1 MRILDVITSKPFVK
15 HIIIASLAILLLFWF
30 TFRFIGC
37 YTRHGDEI
45 MVPNLL
51 GVQVSQI
58 NEADPDANFEFLV
71 IDSVFDDGYE
81 KGAVVLQDPPASSM
95 VKKGRKVYLTI
106 NSSQPE
112 MVAMPNLVDLSL
124 RQALNIVKSAGLK
137 IGTLEY
143 VDHFAKNAV
152 LGQKYEGFSIQ
163 PGVMLQKG
171 SPVQLVLGKG
181 LEAEIISVPFLIGKS
196 EEEAFDFLNNAMLN
210 VGNVTYFDE
219 KDKLHSRVYLQSPA
233 TRADTVLVPGSSV
246 DLWFKSDL
254 DFDFDRLIKSME
266 ADTIVSD
273 SLSEDTLF

>member
-15 HIIIASLAILLLFWF
+15 HFIIASLAILLLFWF
-30 TFRFIGC
+30 TFKFIGC

-51 GVQVSQI
+51 GVQVNQI

-71 IDSVFDDGYE
+71 IDSVYDDGYE

-124 RQALNIVKSAGLK
+124 RQAINIVKSAGLK

-152 LGQKYEGFSIQ
+152 LDQKYEGSNIQ

-181 LEAEIISVPFLIGKS
+181 LEAEIISVPFLIGKT
-196 EEEAFDFLNNAMLN
+196 EEEASDFLNNAMLN
-210 VGNVTYFDE
+210 VGQVTYFDE

-233 TRADTVLVPGSSV
+233 TRADTVLAPGASV

-254 DFDFDRLIKSME
+254 DFDFDRLLRSME

>member
-1 MRILDVITSKPFVK
+1 MRILDVLISKPVAK
-15 HIIIASLAILLLFWF
+15 HIALAVVAVLLLLWI

-45 MVPNLL
+45 MVPNLI
-51 GVQVSQI
+51 GVQASKI
-58 NEADPDANFEFLV
+58 NETDPEANFEFLV
-71 IDSVFDDGYE
+71 IDSVYDEGYE
-81 KGAVVLQDPPASSM
+81 KGVVVLQDPPASSM

-137 IGTLEY
+137 IGSLDY

-152 LGQKYEGFSIQ
+152 LDQKYEGYNIQ
-163 PGVMLQKG
+163 PGTMLQKG
-171 SPVQLVLGKG
+171 SPVQLIMGKG
-181 LEAEIISVPFLIGKS
+181 LETEKIAVPFLIGKT
-196 EEEAFDFLNNAMLN
+196 EEEASDFLNNAMLN

-233 TRADTVLVPGSSV
+233 TRADTVLAPGSFV
-246 DLWFKSDL
+246 DLWFKSDIN
-254 DFDFDRLIKSME
+254 FDFDRLLRSME
-266 ADTIVSD
+266 ADTISSD
-273 SLSEDTLF
+273 SLSVDTLF